1 MAAATAA
8 AAAVPL
14 PDDGPPRKKQRR
26 CSVLDLCGSQ
36 VVSYQEELES
46 QRDVYNMY
54 VDGSYRPHWPSVL
67 QMSAGGFTR
76 CPPHF
81 AQRTASWLNFSLLL
95 VGGTRGSLPAELGAI
110 YIGCAKLQQAI
121 AAGSIDPASSEVHMH
136 TDCQGAANMLK
147 RKGARVPHGLG
158 PLITGE
164 TVWDTLLVNG
174 CWWGLVDGAPGLS
187 VIQGFQV
194 DVSCITSAGWQPIR
208 SFFCVCSGLACS

>member
-1 MAAATAA
+1 MAAAAAA

-81 AQRTASWLNFSLLL
+81 AQRTASCLNFSLLL

-121 AAGSIDPASSEVHMH
+121 AAGSIDPDSSEVHMH

-164 TVWDTLLVNG
+164 TVQDTLLVNG
-174 CWWGLVDGAPGLS
+174 CCGGWLMGLLG
-187 VIQGFQV
+187 
-194 DVSCITSAGWQPIR
+194 
-208 SFFCVCSGLACS
+208 